1 MSRNPQPLKF
11 KRQTFLSSYRNTSE
25 SLGEREML
33 RGPVFPQ
40 IFRVLPNFQEY
51 SYLTIRLWARDFYE
65 VIVDE
70 AEGNRGTPWL
80 VDVFLPLRFVTGQ
93 NADSSNR
100 HACYAITSASC
111 TVLHLSRACPLNDKM
126 PDGAKKKESS
136 QLDEGLLFVGYS
148 AINLYYYHYYY
159 YY

>member
-1 MSRNPQPLKF
+1 MYIHVYMYVYIYSSVWKTLKF

-25 SLGEREML
+25 SLGEGEML

-70 AEGNRGTPWL
+70 AERNRGTPWF
-80 VDVFLPLRFVTGQ
+80 VDVFLPLHFASGQ
-93 NADSSNR
+93 NAVVVQARLLR
-100 HACYAITSASC
+100 HNKYKLHSIAS
-111 TVLHLSRACPLNDKM
+111 
-126 PDGAKKKESS
+126 
-136 QLDEGLLFVGYS
+136 
-148 AINLYYYHYYY
+148 
-159 YY
+159 